1 MDDRVRSWGALGIG
15 TEREHDWE
23 AGPDCGYHK
32 HKVVAEDAGSNS
44 MGQDALGMVVVEMP
58 FSTVEDMNLGE
69 GKEDANDSQ

>member
-1 MDDRVRSWGALGIG
+1 
-15 TEREHDWE
+15 
-23 AGPDCGYHK
+23 
-32 HKVVAEDAGSNS
+32 